1 MTRRFRAPPASRA
14 SDRPA
19 SAPGGS
25 AGAGAAA
32 PQARADNTRERGRP
46 APSRA
51 PEGHV
56 VVAEIGRAHGVRGE
70 VRLKSWTADP
80 ASVRDYGPFVTADGR
95 PLRLT
100 SLRPAPGGE
109 ADMFIVQ
116 VEGVSDRSA
125 AEALA
130 RQRLFV
136 PRDRLPQLDDED
148 EFYLADLVGLA
159 VENGEGRRVGDV
171 IAVHDFGAG
180 DVIEIRPV
188 TGDGEKRGSVMVA
201 FTRGF
206 VPVVDIA
213 GRRLVVT
220 PDPFLPEGKGPGDE
234 EPDGPA
240 GDGGAS

>member
-1 MTRRFRAPPASRA
+1 M
-14 SDRPA
+14 
-19 SAPGGS
+19 
-25 AGAGAAA
+25 
-32 PQARADNTRERGRP
+32 
-46 APSRA
+46 
-51 PEGHV
+51 
-56 VVAEIGRAHGVRGE
+56 VAEFGRAHGVRGE

-80 ASVRDYGPFVTADGR
+80 ASVRDYGPFVSADGR

-116 VEGVSDRSA
+116 VEGVGDRSA

-159 VENGEGRRVGDV
+159 VENDGGRQIGEV

-180 DVIEIRPV
+180 DVIEIRPLAA
-188 TGDGEKRGSVMVA
+188 TGEKRGSVMVA
-201 FTRGF
+201 FTRDF

-213 GRRLVVT
+213 GRRVVVT
-220 PDPFLPEGKGPGDE
+220 PDPFLSDGQDSGDE
-234 EPDGPA
+234 GPDDEGPDDRSPRGPA
-240 GDGGAS
+240 GDGIAS

>member
-1 MTRRFRAPPASRA
+1 M
-14 SDRPA
+14 
-19 SAPGGS
+19 
-25 AGAGAAA
+25 
-32 PQARADNTRERGRP
+32 
-46 APSRA
+46 
-51 PEGHV
+51 
-56 VVAEIGRAHGVRGE
+56 AEFGRAHGVRGE

-80 ASVRDYGPFVTADGR
+80 ASVRDYGPFISADGR

-116 VEGVSDRSA
+116 VEGVNDRSA

-130 RQRLFV
+130 RQRLFT

-159 VENGEGRRVGDV
+159 VENDDGRRIGDV

-180 DVIEIRPV
+180 DVIEIRPG
-188 TGDGEKRGSVMVA
+188 TGAPAGVGEKRGSVMVA
-201 FTRGF
+201 FTRDF

-220 PDPFLPEGKGPGDE
+220 PDPFLSDGQETDGEGTDDQGPEDNGPRGS
-234 EPDGPA
+234 A
-240 GDGGAS
+240 GDGAAS